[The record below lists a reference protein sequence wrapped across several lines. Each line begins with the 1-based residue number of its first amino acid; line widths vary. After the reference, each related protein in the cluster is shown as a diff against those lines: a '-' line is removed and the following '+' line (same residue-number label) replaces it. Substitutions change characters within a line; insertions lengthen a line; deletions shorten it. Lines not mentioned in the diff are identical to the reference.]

1 MPVLWRAHELS
12 QFQRPVLS
20 STELVHSQL
29 HFYGPDANQRER
41 TELQRA
47 EEGEELAHSS
57 RETLLVMAAPFPASP
72 FLDG

>member
-1 MPVLWRAHELS
+1 MPDLWRTHELP

-20 STELVHSQL
+20 STELVHSL
-29 HFYGPDANQRER
+29 LRFYGPDANQSER

-47 EEGEELAHSS
+47 GEGEELAHSS

-72 FLDG
+72 FLYG